1 MGFWKLPF
9 AQPDRRWSYTIGCL
23 LHLYGITL
31 NQLTSTESIIIGF
44 VVGILCPLLLFV
56 LFWWVAASLYLFNA
70 VQIPESGVAVT
81 AIAGLV
87 LGITLDLLYIKRW
100 ISQFY
105 SVDLRVLVLV
115 YLICSM
121 MAVAFFMGLPAG
133 NLVLGTLAGVYIG
146 RREVHGS
153 RSSDLAMN
161 TIRKASFFTTIVTG
175 GEALVIGLLALNE
188 DWVVEW
194 LVAVTGIS
202 PFAVTSWFGTG
213 LILALCAVLMVVQF
227 WCTRTMAWI
236 TFERGREKV
245 I

>member
-1 MGFWKLPF
+1 MNK
-9 AQPDRRWSYTIGCL
+9 
-23 LHLYGITL
+23 
-31 NQLTSTESIIIGF
+31 LTSTESIIIGF

-56 LFWWVAASLYLFNA
+56 LFWWVSASLSIYGLL
-70 VQIPESGVAVT
+70 VISESGIAMVA
-81 AIAGLV
+81 IIGLV
-87 LGITLDLLYIKRW
+87 IGIALDVIYLRKW
-100 ISQFY
+100 IQQFY
-105 SVDLRVLVLV
+105 RVDLRVLAPL
-115 YLICSM
+115 YLGCS
-121 MAVAFFMGLPAG
+121 AVAVASFMGLPAG

-146 RREVHGS
+146 RRQVHAS
-153 RSSDLAMN
+153 RISDLAMN